1 MCTYTPTLGFDWRN
15 HLEYLR
21 EKRFKVK
28 DLSHALLLMVQK
40 SCQANHPVIQYN
52 NCQNAFNMPG
62 GLQDFFPPC
71 EVSKV
76 FKYSFAI
83 IQRLRLIFDVE
94 QQDLSDCGPAA
105 AGNGI
110 Y

>member
-1 MCTYTPTLGFDWRN
+1 M
-15 HLEYLR
+15 
-21 EKRFKVK
+21 
-28 DLSHALLLMVQK
+28 S
-40 SCQANHPVIQYN
+40 
-52 NCQNAFNMPG
+52 G

-83 IQRLRLIFDVE
+83 IQWLRLIFDVE

-105 AGNGI
+105 AGNDGCWYTMI
-110 Y
+110 ICTMSC